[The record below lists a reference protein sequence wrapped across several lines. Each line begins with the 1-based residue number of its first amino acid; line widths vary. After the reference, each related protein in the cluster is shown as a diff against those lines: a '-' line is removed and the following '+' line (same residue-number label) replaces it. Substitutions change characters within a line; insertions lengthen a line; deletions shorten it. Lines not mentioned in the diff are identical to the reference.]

1 MIKAINEN
9 RLLKVIISIILCFTV
24 TVFSIYIKCVE
35 VYAAFPLVL
44 PLFGLGLLF
53 VIAILVMAGL
63 TFESVDQAT
72 IAANQW
78 YIDLKYGFPGINEI
92 ERTTALTE
100 FMQLYGESDIVKT
113 VTDSIWNFTKKWVDY
128 YYNEGENNINRDV
141 YAVESNGEFIE
152 YTLNKNDRVLL
163 GDKILW
169 DGRLFEW
176 EYEGRYSYYYK
187 YGLVIQ
193 GNPFGWTINCDDAI
207 EPRFFVYATDE
218 NLLRLACDYVKDGE
232 HKTEDITGKISILQ
246 DISGYEEQIQLARGL
261 REELEYNI
269 AAIGAVDVVDNPEW
283 DFQATD
289 GRRVV
294 YVPSE
299 GVIDNYIGITHDEL
313 LNMTNQAITDV
324 PVPGTDE
331 EDKAWWQD
339 VIGGVKS
346 KVDEA
351 GQLIAGTLE
360 DIKAW
365 MAGTYENIIS
375 SISEGTASIAE
386 EIRAQQEEDL
396 EPKAREFKLLD
407 IFVIFLDVLIA
418 CIKLVIRACVYLATI
433 VTIPPDGSLLNDDT
447 QSGLNF
453 FKNQIIPVINISI
466 WDMYSG
472 LMTLVI
478 SLAVVKRV
486 RRIAE

>member
-1 MIKAINEN
+1 MIKEVNEN

-24 TVFSIYIKCVE
+24 TVFSIYMKCVE

-78 YIDLKYGFPGINEI
+78 YIDLQYGFPGISEI
-92 ERTTALTE
+92 ERTTALTD
-100 FMQLYGESDIVKT
+100 FMQLYGESAIVRT
-113 VTDSIWNFTKKWVDY
+113 VTDSIWNFTKKWVNY
-128 YYNEGENNINRDV
+128 YYDTGQNNINRDV
-141 YAVESNGEFIE
+141 YAVEETSGEFIE
-152 YTLNKNDRVLL
+152 YSLTIEDRILL
-163 GDKILW
+163 GDRIEW
-169 DGRLFEW
+169 DGKLYHW
-176 EYEGRYSYYYK
+176 EYDSMTTSGYYIYNLKRGARSYNK
-187 YGLVIQ
+187 SAL
-193 GNPFGWTINCDDAI
+193 CDVAI

-218 NLLRLACDYVKDGE
+218 NKLALGFDYVRDGV
-232 HKTEDITGKISILQ
+232 HTYGGLSGYSDIPY
-246 DISGYEEQIQLARGL
+246 ISGYEAQIQLARGL
-261 REELEYNI
+261 RDELEYNI
-269 AAIGAVDVVDNPEW
+269 AAVGAVDVVDNPEW
-283 DFQATD
+283 DYETTD
-289 GRRVV
+289 GRRAV
-294 YVPSE
+294 YVPAE
-299 GVIDNYIGITHDEL
+299 GTVDNYINVTHEEL
-313 LNMTNQAITDV
+313 LEMTNQAITDV
-324 PVPGTDE
+324 PGVDE
-331 EDKAWWQD
+331 EEKAWWQD

-365 MAGTYENIIS
+365 MEGTYQNIIG
-375 SISEGTASIAE
+375 SIAEGTASIAE